1 MSETTDN
8 TNATPVVK
16 AKDIKD
22 SDIVIVKSL
31 VSSVH
36 YTCPK
41 TLDSFSWAEVG
52 DTNEM
57 TFAQLKVMKTKHNG
71 YFTKKWLYPQ
81 NEAALKKLGIDTIFA
96 VKFEKRDMKL
106 LYGNDVEA
114 VKEKISYVP
123 TVDRPAMVDKIEK
136 AVKQGKIV
144 NIKIIRLL
152 EKEFGIDLMD
162 LV

>member
-1 MSETTDN
+1 MDETTN
-8 TNATPVVK
+8 NKPATK
-16 AKDIKD
+16 AAPKTIKD
-22 SDIVIVKSL
+22 DDVIIVKSL
-31 VSSVH
+31 VPSVH

-57 TFAQLKVMKTKHNG
+57 TFAQLKVMKNKHNG
-71 YFTKKWLYPQ
+71 YFAKKWLYPQ

-96 VKFEKRDMKL
+96 AKFEKRDMKL

-114 VKEKISYVP
+114 VKEKISYIP
-123 TVDRPAMVDKIEK
+123 TADRPAMVEKIEK
-136 AVKQGKIV
+136 DVKQGKIV

-152 EKEFGIDLMD
+152 EKEFDIELMD